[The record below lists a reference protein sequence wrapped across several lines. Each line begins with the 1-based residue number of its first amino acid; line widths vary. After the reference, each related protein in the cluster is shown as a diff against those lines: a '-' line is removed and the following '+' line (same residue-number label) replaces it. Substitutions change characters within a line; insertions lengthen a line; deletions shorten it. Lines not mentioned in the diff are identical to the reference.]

1 MSNLRL
7 SMGRTSKGFS
17 LLFVTI
23 LAVSSLMTVEN
34 ALSQTI
40 PKPSVPEFT
49 LLVNDHSYDVPPSGH
64 VNLNTGQFEKHE
76 GFYMKNGSIEL
87 SIKNQPFT
95 SFSDSNGYQINL
107 YYSIRVKAHGT
118 NNWHYFPTDNPE
130 EYVHAD
136 TSTYTT
142 RVFKYSMNN
151 FEYRSGA
158 FFDYSTFPSNGRV
171 DFQVEA
177 FIGYLNATAEE
188 YFQHLNEIHNSSSTQ
203 ENDFVLEYVGQSS
216 NLSSIQ
222 TAAIPAYAFTSPNPT
237 VAPTSSTTGSTGNP
251 ISLPLN
257 TLFVAVAVFLAIIAL
272 ILLLV
277 RRRSKSAST
286 NI

>member
-1 MSNLRL
+1 MQRL
-7 SMGRTSKGFS
+7 LGFFS
-17 LLFVTI
+17 CCLNSFKLLII
-23 LAVSSLMTVEN
+23 LPIN
-34 ALSQTI
+34 AQST
-40 PKPSVPEFT
+40 PKPLVPEFT
-49 LLVNDHSYDVPPSGH
+49 PLVNDHSYDVPPSGH
-64 VNLNTGQFEKHE
+64 VNLDTGQFEKHE
-76 GFYMKNGSIEL
+76 GFYIKNGSIEL
-87 SIKNQPFT
+87 SIKNQQFT

-107 YYSIRVKAHGT
+107 YYSIRVKPHGT

-130 EYVHAD
+130 EYFHAD

-142 RVFKYSMNN
+142 RIFKYSMNN

-158 FFDYSTFPSNGRV
+158 FFDYSTFPSRGRV

-177 FIGYLNATAEE
+177 FIGHLNATTEE
-188 YFQHLNEIHNSSSTQ
+188 YFQHLNAIHNSSSTQ

-216 NLSSIQ
+216 NWSSIQ
-222 TAAIPAYAFTSPNPT
+222 TLAIPAYAYTSPNPT

-251 ISLPLN
+251 ISLRLS
-257 TLFVAVAVFLAIIAL
+257 TLFVAVAVFLAII
-272 ILLLV
+272 ISLLLLLF